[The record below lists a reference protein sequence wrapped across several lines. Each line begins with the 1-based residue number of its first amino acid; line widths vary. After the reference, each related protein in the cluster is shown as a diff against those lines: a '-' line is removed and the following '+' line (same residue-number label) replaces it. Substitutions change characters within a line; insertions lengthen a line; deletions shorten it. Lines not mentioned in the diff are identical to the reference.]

1 MAEQSLKIS
10 KLYKDL
16 DLSFT
21 PNPVTGD
28 VSKKID
34 ANAVKQSLKT
44 LILTN
49 YYERLFQPEKGGNL
63 RGLLFEPLTPQIAN
77 TITKVIENLIVS
89 YEKRV
94 KLTSVTANTQL
105 DNNSYGVTIRYYIVG
120 IEKPQVFNTEL
131 ERLR

>member
-49 YYERLFQPEKGGNL
+49 YYERLFQPDKGGNL
-63 RGLLFEPLTPQIAN
+63 RGLLFEPLSPQVAN

-94 KLTSVTANTQL
+94 RLTSVTANTQL
-105 DNNSYGVTIRYYIVG
+105 DYNSYGITIRYYIIG

>member
-1 MAEQSLKIS
+1 MAIQSLKIS

-16 DLSFT
+16 DLAFT
-21 PNPVTGD
+21 ANPVTGD

-34 ANAVKQSLKT
+34 VNAVKQSLKT

-49 YYERLFQPEKGGNL
+49 YWERPFQPEKGGNL
-63 RGLLFEPLTPQIAN
+63 RGLLFEPISPLIAN
-77 TITKVIENLIVS
+77 TLTKVIEQLIVS

-94 KLTSVTANTQL
+94 RLTQIRAIPAID
-105 DNNSYGVTIRYYIVG
+105 DNGYDLSIYYYVIG
-120 IEKPQVFNTEL
+120 IDKPQVFNTNL

>member
-1 MAEQSLKIS
+1 MAIQSLKIS

-16 DLSFT
+16 DLAFT
-21 PNPVTGD
+21 ANPVTGD

-34 ANAVKQSLKT
+34 VNAVKQSLKT

-49 YYERLFQPEKGGNL
+49 YWERPFQPEKGGNL
-63 RGLLFEPLTPQIAN
+63 RGLLFEPISPLIAN
-77 TITKVIENLIVS
+77 TLSKVIEQLIVS

-94 KLTSVTANTQL
+94 RLTQIRVTPSID
-105 DNNSYGVTIRYYIVG
+105 DNGYNLSIYYYVVGVD
-120 IEKPQVFNTEL
+120 KPQVFNTNL